1 MTQLPAANDIPAV
14 AGATLRGPQV
24 ALTAEP
30 LRHRRALLE
39 DVRREVRE
47 ALAVP
52 ATYLATLR
60 PAGG

>member
-1 MTQLPAANDIPAV
+1 MTELRAANDIPAV

-30 LRHRRALLE
+30 LRHPRHMLE
-39 DVRREVRE
+39 DTRREVRE
-47 ALAVP
+47 ALALP

>member
-1 MTQLPAANDIPAV
+1 MTELRAANHIPAV
-14 AGATLRGPQV
+14 AGARLRGPQV

-30 LRHRRALLE
+30 LRHRRHMLQ

-47 ALAVP
+47 VLAVA
-52 ATYLATLR
+52 ATYLAALR